1 MSESQAFKRERL
13 GVRLMTVFAFTE
25 NVMIREK
32 DSLMSSEMNVS
43 LLLSYFVGNKMVGGA
58 V

>member
-1 MSESQAFKRERL
+1 MRL
-13 GVRLMTVFAFTE
+13 VTVFAFTE

-32 DSLMSSEMNVS
+32 DSLMSSGMNIS
-43 LLLSYFVGNKMVGGA
+43 LLVSYFVGNKMVGGA